1 MNQRLRL
8 KPLHLQ
14 VNEPSALDS
23 NLPLLN
29 SSAKTTVLLSVPQI
43 LTNPAEAPGRT
54 PASDPTGGGER
65 MIDMLKRHEIQVLR
79 RAEFLGVTPFS
90 VINWEKHGMTPPT
103 ATMGRN
109 RLVTLALLSQN

>member
-43 LTNPAEAPGRT
+43 LT
-54 PASDPTGGGER
+54 
-65 MIDMLKRHEIQVLR
+65 
-79 RAEFLGVTPFS
+79 
-90 VINWEKHGMTPPT
+90 
-103 ATMGRN
+103 
-109 RLVTLALLSQN
+109 